1 MKVNLFARYVLNCVA
16 AALLAGCSG
25 SQPPIGAPG
34 TNGVEQA
41 LSHHLTFHYT
51 GNEQSFKAPVGVK
64 WITVV
69 ALGAAGGGLAG
80 RGGRVFAE
88 FPVTQGEDLAVF
100 VGGTTTSAS
109 GGYNGG
115 GNGAIYSG
123 YSSGGYG
130 GGGATD
136 IREAGTR
143 LHDRI
148 LVAGGGGGQGG
159 QLSYAEGY
167 GIGGKGGG
175 SSAGTGNSGYGSD
188 GVEGGGGTGGT
199 HDSGGSGGP
208 AGFGGYGYGQVG
220 LHGSRAD
227 GGSGGGGYR
236 GSTGGGGGGGGYYG
250 GGGGGGGGWAYGDYF
265 GGGGGG
271 GGGSSYIEPSARKYE
286 SWQGWKTATGNG
298 LAVFS
303 W

>member
-88 FPVTQGEDLAVF
+88 FPVTQGEDLAAF

-123 YSSGGYG
+123 YSSGVT
-130 GGGATD
+130 AVAVRP
-136 IREAGTR
+136 ISAK
-143 LHDRI
+143 
-148 LVAGGGGGQGG
+148 LVLGCMIAS
-159 QLSYAEGY
+159 L
-167 GIGGKGGG
+167 
-175 SSAGTGNSGYGSD
+175 
-188 GVEGGGGTGGT
+188 
-199 HDSGGSGGP
+199 
-208 AGFGGYGYGQVG
+208 
-220 LHGSRAD
+220 
-227 GGSGGGGYR
+227 
-236 GSTGGGGGGGGYYG
+236 
-250 GGGGGGGGWAYGDYF
+250 
-265 GGGGGG
+265 
-271 GGGSSYIEPSARKYE
+271 
-286 SWQGWKTATGNG
+286 
-298 LAVFS
+298 
-303 W
+303 